1 MSLAELQS
9 VLTAQCQR
17 HPVKSL
23 RVFGSVARGDNKKG
37 SDLDLLVQFED
48 LSATDYARHYFGLLH
63 DIEDAVGCEVD
74 LLTPYSVKRNSLKR
88 NIQEEGIVVY
98 EA

>member
-1 MSLAELQS
+1 M
-9 VLTAQCQR
+9 
-17 HPVKSL
+17 
-23 RVFGSVARGDNKKG
+23 GSVARGDAKKG

-63 DIEDAVGCEVD
+63 DIQDAVGCEVD
-74 LLTPYSVKRNSLKR
+74 LLTPASVKRNSLKN
-88 NIQEEGIVVY
+88 NIQEEGIMVY

>member
-17 HPVKSL
+17 RPVKSL
-23 RVFGSVARGDNKKG
+23 RVFGSVARGDAKKG

-74 LLTPYSVKRNSLKR
+74 LLTPSSVKRNSLKR

>member
-1 MSLAELQS
+1 
-9 VLTAQCQR
+9 
-17 HPVKSL
+17 VKSL
-23 RVFGSVARGDNKKG
+23 RVFGSVARGDAKKG

-63 DIEDAVGCEVD
+63 DIQDAVGCEVD
-74 LLTPYSVKRNSLKR
+74 LLTPASVKRNSLKE
-88 NIQEEGIVVY
+88 NIQEEGIMVY

>member
-1 MSLAELQS
+1 
-9 VLTAQCQR
+9 
-17 HPVKSL
+17 VKSL
-23 RVFGSVARGDNKKG
+23 RVFGSVARGDAKKG

-63 DIEDAVGCEVD
+63 DIQDAVGCEVD
-74 LLTPYSVKRNSLKR
+74 LLTPASVKRNSLKH
-88 NIQEEGIVVY
+88 NIQEEGIMVY